1 MRIDLRS
8 FKSDFSNISKTM
20 KFVFESDKKLS
31 YASLVLLVIMGALPL
46 IVLYL
51 MKVLIDSI
59 TNSGGYVQ
67 NDVWYVIAIFCGV
80 ILFMQVA
87 ISINSVVYQI
97 LGHRVVNYVNNLLH
111 NKSLELDLTY
121 YDNAEYHDTF
131 HRAQQEATTRPL
143 QIVGSVSELIKS
155 IISFVGV
162 AVILASLSVYVLLIM
177 VLAGVPAL
185 IIKFRRTKLFFD
197 WKMKNT
203 SLYRKVSYFS
213 TLMTSRLYAKETRIF
228 TLGRHIQKTHDDTR
242 ETLLNNVIKFLKI
255 ETSGN
260 IISSLFEVAALS
272 LAIIFLT
279 FKYNSGEVTIGGF
292 VMFLGAVRSA
302 NTYLSGIMT
311 NLTGL
316 YSNKLFLSTLFDFIN
331 LQPQI
336 KQIEN
341 PVKFPKLKKGIK
353 VENITFRYENGLKT
367 VLKDVSFSAKPGET
381 VLITGKN
388 GAGKTTFINVLCRM
402 YECTSGSITFDDI
415 DIKDLDI
422 NSFHKNIGIIYQ
434 DYCKYDL
441 SLKDNI
447 IYGDIERNNNLDRV
461 DLVAELSGAKQFID
475 DYPLKYE
482 TIVGKH
488 FKDGEELSIG
498 QWQKIALARA
508 FYSDAQIIIL
518 DEPTSS
524 IDLMTENNFFENL
537 QKHVK
542 DKIVI
547 IIGHKITHKIKADS
561 YYTLHKGVLKEVSEQ
576 FLNA

>member
-1 MRIDLRS
+1 MRIDLKS

-51 MKVLIDSI
+51 TKVLIDSI

-67 NDVWYVIAIFCGV
+67 NDVWYVIAIFCSV
-80 ILFMQVA
+80 ILFMQIA

-131 HRAQQEATTRPL
+131 HRAQQEATSRPL

-162 AVILASLSVYVLLIM
+162 AAILASLSIYILLIM
-177 VLAGVPAL
+177 ILAGIPAL
-185 IIKFRRTKLFFD
+185 VIKFRRTKLFFD

-203 SLYRKVSYFS
+203 SLYRKVNYFS
-213 TLMTSRLYAKETRIF
+213 NLMTSRLFAKETRIF
-228 TLGRHIQKTHDDTR
+228 RLGKHIQHTHDETR
-242 ETLLNNVIKFLKI
+242 ENLLKSVIKFLKI

-279 FKYNSGEVTIGGF
+279 YKYNAGEVTIGGF

-311 NLTGL
+311 NLTGI
-316 YSNKLFLSTLFDFIN
+316 YSNKLFLSTLFDFIK
-331 LQPQI
+331 LEPQI

-341 PVKFPKLKKGIK
+341 PIPFPKLKKGIK

-367 VLKDVSFSAKPGET
+367 VLKDVSFSVKPGET

-388 GAGKTTFINVLCRM
+388 GAGKTTFINLLCRM
-402 YECTSGSITFDDI
+402 YECTSGTITFDDI
-415 DIKDLDI
+415 NIKDLDI
-422 NSFHKNIGIIYQ
+422 ESFHKNIGIIYQ

-441 SLKDNI
+441 TVRENI
-447 IYGDIERNNNLDRV
+447 MYGAIDKKNSVEK
-461 DLVAELSGAKQFID
+461 VADLSGASQFVEE
-475 DYPLKYE
+475 YPLKYE
-482 TIVGKH
+482 TVVGKH

-524 IDLMTENNFFENL
+524 IDLLTENNFFENL
-537 QKHVK
+537 QNHVK